1 MKTRSVDMVS
11 RFVQIAPAPHSP
23 GGVVIL
29 YALDEAG
36 DVWKLD
42 PGDTAQS
49 SRRERWTRV
58 TAERDE

>member
-1 MKTRSVDMVS
+1 MAS

-29 YALDEAG
+29 YALDETG

-42 PGDTAQS
+42 PGDTAKS
-49 SRRERWTRV
+49 SRSERWRRV
-58 TAERDE
+58 TAEREE